1 MHNFRVKISR
11 YSKIIYCLQ
20 EKTTHFG
27 LDVSLIYV
35 MSSLYELDCFKY
47 FIIYILEQIS
57 YNKNYFELYQVLM
70 YNFLCSNDKIFTKVF
85 ELYQIFVCQN
95 VSIS

>member
-20 EKTTHFG
+20 EKSTHFG

-47 FIIYILEQIS
+47 FIIYILGQIS
-57 YNKNYFELYQVLM
+57 HNKIILNYIKSSCIIFCAQMTRYSQRFLSYIKSLYAKMFQ
-70 YNFLCSNDKIFTKVF
+70 
-85 ELYQIFVCQN
+85 
-95 VSIS
+95 